1 METGMQEFTH
11 KLLLENIQEKLDVVE
26 KEGRKLE
33 KEVFKTKILLCLLV
47 TLQELDGFNLAIE
60 YLRRFFVL

>member
-1 METGMQEFTH
+1 MQEFTH